1 MVESLLKLA
10 GLEDWPV
17 PDTSTLC
24 RRQRAV
30 AIQIPYRRLGGSLNL
45 LVDSTGVTMR
55 VDGEWRVRKHG
66 PRRGRQ
72 WVKMHLAKELATAY
86 IRGVEF
92 KSR

>member
-10 GLEDWPV
+10 GLEDRPV

-30 AIQIPYRRLGGSLNL
+30 AIQIPYRRSGGSLSL

-55 VDGEWRVRKHG
+55 GDGEWRVRKHG
-66 PRRGRQ
+66 PSRRRQ
-72 WVKMHLAKELATAY
+72 WRKMHLAMDWPLETSA
-86 IRGVEF
+86 R
-92 KSR
+92 